1 MKSKLGLFQLYC
13 IVIQAQFGSAIISIA
28 NAVSEKAG
36 PGGWVSCLLGGAAN
50 SLYVYMLWR
59 LMMAAGD
66 RNVFQ
71 FLMQRLGGFTGRL
84 ILTLSILLYTLILY
98 IILTGWLYTTELW
111 AYPRTPEWFLMLT
124 LFGVCIYLALQPFR
138 VYARFAV
145 FCTLFMPSFIVLS
158 GYMLKDWNPYHLLP
172 VFEAGPLSILDGAFV
187 TLWGLTGAEIMLLL
201 PGKYTHADRVKV
213 LRTAMYASWTTTFF
227 YAFCVFSSMALFGE
241 EMIVFIREP
250 LLYQMKAISLT
261 IIERFDLIVLSVW
274 ILFILTSFYSY
285 FMLIVSSISAML
297 RKQQEAPKPIT
308 YISGSIL
315 FAICLYQLTAE
326 QLDQLQS
333 VTNRFAP
340 LVSFGL
346 IASMLLLVW
355 LTGLKK
361 NLRGDRSSS

>member
-13 IVIQAQFGSAIISIA
+13 IIMQAQFGSAIISIA
-28 NAVSEKAG
+28 NAVSKKSG
-36 PGGWVSCLLGGAAN
+36 SGGWLSCLIGGAIN
-50 SLYVYMLWR
+50 SLYIYMLWR
-59 LMMAAGD
+59 LMMSAGE

-71 FLMQRLGGFTGRL
+71 FLMQRLGGFGGRI
-84 ILTLSILLYTLILY
+84 ILTLSVLLYTLILY

-187 TLWGLTGAEIMLLL
+187 ALWGLTGAEIMLLL
-201 PGKYTHADRVKV
+201 PGHYAHADRVKV
-213 LRTAMYASWTTTFF
+213 LRMAMYASWTTTFF
-227 YAFCVFSSMALFGE
+227 YAFCVFSSMALFGK

-250 LLYQMKAISLT
+250 LLYQMKAISLN
-261 IIERFDLIVLSVW
+261 IIERFDLIVLSLW

-285 FMLIVSSISAML
+285 FMLIVSSMSAMF
-297 RKQQEAPKPIT
+297 RTQQEAAKPIT
-308 YISGSIL
+308 YVCGIVL

-333 VTNRFAP
+333 VTNRYAA
-340 LVSFGL
+340 LISFGL
-346 IASMLLLVW
+346 IACMMLLLW
-355 LTGLKK
+355 LTGLKNK
-361 NLRGDRSSS
+361 LGGK